1 MRRVERGTV
10 AVVDVFQNW
19 KATLTHWEEATCSCA
34 IGKSYFAVCI
44 FSELSCLSIS
54 FFIIRFKRVT
64 IRDRHSCV
72 LHNDERNDV
81 IRSSY
86 YEFRSSLRSFFF
98 FFFSRPSFFAFS
110 PVKRCLQIHTHAK
123 CYLNFVWFA
132 KKLTGSLILSSFAYL
147 KSRWINHRIIL
158 AR

>member
-98 FFFSRPSFFAFS
+98 FLFFSSLVFRFFARKTMYTNPHTRKMLFEF
-110 PVKRCLQIHTHAK
+110 CLIRKKIDGLSHFILVCISK
-123 CYLNFVWFA
+123 KSLN
-132 KKLTGSLILSSFAYL
+132 
-147 KSRWINHRIIL
+147 KS
-158 AR
+158 